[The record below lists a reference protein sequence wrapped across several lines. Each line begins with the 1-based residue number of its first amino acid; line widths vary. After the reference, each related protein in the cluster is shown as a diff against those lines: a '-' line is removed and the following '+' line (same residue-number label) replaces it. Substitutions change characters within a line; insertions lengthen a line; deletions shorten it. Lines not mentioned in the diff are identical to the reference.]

1 MKKLLVLMLAAIMV
15 FAMVACSKDEASD
28 DDTQGDVKTS
38 DTNKTTTSNKTNNTD
53 NTAKTDADEEKEA
66 SVSNTLFASLYAD
79 EKKDKGDAQYFAEL
93 VNESSLIPFALF
105 TEKVE
110 TGKLD
115 GFKSEISGFESA
127 VCIKPQVASPFI
139 LYLFTFAEDTEESV
153 KTEFIANLKTA
164 ADLNWM
170 EFSSAEEVVC
180 QSLNANTV
188 FFCMARH
195 SFAK

>member
-1 MKKLLVLMLAAIMV
+1 MLAAIMV

-38 DTNKTTTSNKTNNTD
+38 DTNKTTTSNKTNNTG
-53 NTAKTDADEEKEA
+53 NTAKNDDDENEEKEA

-105 TEKVE
+105 TEKAE
-110 TGKLD
+110 AGKLD

-139 LYLFTFAEDTEESV
+139 VYLFTFAENTEESV
-153 KTEFIANLKTA
+153 KAEFIANLKTA

-180 QSLNANTV
+180 QSLNANTI